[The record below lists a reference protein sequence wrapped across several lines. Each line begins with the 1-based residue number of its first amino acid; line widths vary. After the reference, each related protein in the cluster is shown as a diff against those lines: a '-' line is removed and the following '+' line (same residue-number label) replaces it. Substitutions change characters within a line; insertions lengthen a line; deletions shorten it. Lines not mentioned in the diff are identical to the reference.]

1 MLHGTN
7 FLLAIVLP
15 LIASGVASA
24 FISIELHE
32 RAVAWLRIS
41 REQLQRRTCRS
52 APRALTYPP
61 AIDRQ
66 VRGRH

>member
-32 RAVAWLRIS
+32 RAVDWVRVW
-41 REQLQRRTCRS
+41 RE
-52 APRALTYPP
+52 
-61 AIDRQ
+61 
-66 VRGRH
+66 